1 VGFFDPLEWRTAGI
15 VLCLLCL
22 FTCHVSK
29 PAGTELGVTMQD
41 QKAVFFEKIYVDEI
55 SDNFDWIEH
64 AYIDEH
70 VNKILYLD
78 MATLWHYLKSYVQTG
93 EASYLTD
100 YRRRLTVMMMMS
112 DLDESNPLGY
122 IEKKR
127 NAYQNEKDANREVY
141 DV

>member
-1 VGFFDPLEWRTAGI
+1 MET
-15 VLCLLCL
+15 
-22 FTCHVSK
+22 
-29 PAGTELGVTMQD
+29 
-41 QKAVFFEKIYVDEI
+41 QKAVIFEKIYADEI

-64 AYIDEH
+64 GYIDEH
-70 VNKILYLD
+70 VNKVLTLD
-78 MATLWHYLKSYVQTG
+78 MLTLWHYLKSYVQTG
-93 EASYLTD
+93 ETTYLTD

-127 NAYQNEKDANREVY
+127 NAYQNEKNANREVY